1 MAGLINLLSG
11 PGHPVSALL
20 SEGDEVAGLRVI
32 ETPGHTPGHLAFWEE
47 TTRVLIL
54 GDVLFHR
61 NPATFRKG
69 LQEPFPPATFDRA
82 SNLRSARK
90 LAALNPAT
98 ICFGHGAP
106 LTDGDEFKRFVD
118 GLPHLD

>member
-1 MAGLINLLSG
+1 MNLLSG
-11 PGHPVSALL
+11 PGHPVSDTL
-20 SEGDEVAGLRVI
+20 SEGDDLGDLKVI
-32 ETPGHTPGHLAFWEE
+32 ETPGHTPGHLAYWEE
-47 TTRVLIL
+47 RTRVLIL

-69 LQEPFPPATFDRA
+69 LSEPFLFATHDRA

-90 LAALNPAT
+90 VADLGAET

-106 LTDGDEFKRFVD
+106 LRDGCEFKRFVES
-118 GLPHLD
+118 LPRL

>member
-1 MAGLINLLSG
+1 M
-11 PGHPVSALL
+11 
-20 SEGDEVAGLRVI
+20 I

-47 TTRVLIL
+47 ETRVLIL

-69 LQEPFPPATFDRA
+69 LSEPFLFATYDRA

-90 LAALNPAT
+90 LSALNPEI

-106 LTDGDEFKRFVD
+106 LSGGDEFRRFVES
-118 GLPHLD
+118 LPRL